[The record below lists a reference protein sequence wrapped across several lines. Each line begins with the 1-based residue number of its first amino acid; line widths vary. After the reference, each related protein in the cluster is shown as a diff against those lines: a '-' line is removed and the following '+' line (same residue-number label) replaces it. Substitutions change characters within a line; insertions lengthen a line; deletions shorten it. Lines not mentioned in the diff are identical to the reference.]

1 MDLIS
6 TISSNDESEF
16 RKRYSLVLRSKKQQI
31 YNTNIGYYEL
41 DEERK
46 QVNQQALKTPGRRGE
61 SIKNEE
67 IDKELCRRYKEH
79 RKHDLLL
86 GY

>member
-6 TISSNDESEF
+6 SIYSNDESEF
-16 RKRYSLVLRSKKQQI
+16 RKRYSLELRSKKQQI
-31 YNTNIGYYEL
+31 YRTHIGYYEL

-46 QVNQQALKTPGRRGE
+46 QVNQQALKSPGRKGE

-67 IDKELCRRYKEH
+67 IDMEFCRRYKEG
-79 RKHDLLL
+79 RKNF
-86 GY
+86 

>member
-1 MDLIS
+1 MDLINS
-6 TISSNDESEF
+6 VYPNDESEF
-16 RKRYSLVLRSKKQQI
+16 RKRYSLELRSKKQQI
-31 YNTNIGYYEL
+31 YNTHIGCYEL

-67 IDKELCRRYKEH
+67 IDRELCRRYKEH
-79 RKHDLLL
+79 RQHDLFL
-86 GY
+86 G

>member
-6 TISSNDESEF
+6 SIYSNDESEF
-16 RKRYSLVLRSKKQQI
+16 RKRYSLELCSKKQQI
-31 YNTNIGYYEL
+31 YRTHIGYYEL

-46 QVNQQALKTPGRRGE
+46 QVNQQALKTPGRKGE

-67 IDKELCRRYKEH
+67 IDMEFCRRYKEG
-79 RKHDLLL
+79 RKNF
-86 GY
+86 

>member
-6 TISSNDESEF
+6 SIYSNDESEF
-16 RKRYSLVLRSKKQQI
+16 RKRYSLELRSKKQQI
-31 YNTNIGYYEL
+31 YRTHIGYYEL

-46 QVNQQALKTPGRRGE
+46 QVNQQALKTPGRKGE

-67 IDKELCRRYKEH
+67 IDMEFCRRYKEG
-79 RKHDLLL
+79 RKNF
-86 GY
+86 